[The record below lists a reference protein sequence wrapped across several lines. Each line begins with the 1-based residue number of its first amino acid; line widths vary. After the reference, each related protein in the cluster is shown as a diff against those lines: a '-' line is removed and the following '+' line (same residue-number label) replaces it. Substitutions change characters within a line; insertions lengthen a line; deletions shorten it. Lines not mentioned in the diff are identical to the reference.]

1 MLHVVLGNK
10 TDELRLRLDSSFSE
24 GRIEPGGTH
33 DFAVVCMHN
42 AYPVELCLF
51 YGVELQVVSIP
62 T

>member
-10 TDELRLRLDSSFSE
+10 TDKLRLRLDSSFSK

-42 AYPVELCLF
+42 AYPVEFCLF
-51 YGVELQVVSIP
+51 RRVDL
-62 T
+62 